1 MMCTFLFSANIL
13 FIFLVAEQV
22 EGGVYSVGGLDARA
36 VVRAHRHR
44 HGEIETG
51 GQRLWEAV
59 LRRQGRVGLGVRG
72 PITELLDSVASQ
84 VIGRERGRRGG
95 YKGVIA
101 FVDELEKDVHA
112 LREPEESIIG
122 TMIVS
127 VKY

>member
-1 MMCTFLFSANIL
+1 VVSASGKQ
-13 FIFLVAEQV
+13 F
-22 EGGVYSVGGLDARA
+22 Y
-36 VVRAHRHR
+36 VVRD
-44 HGEIETG
+44 G
-51 GQRLWEAV
+51 WD
-59 LRRQGRVGLGVRG
+59 LGYG
-72 PITELLDSVASQ
+72 DQSQLLDLVASQ

-101 FVDELEKDVHA
+101 FVDELEKDVHT

>member
-1 MMCTFLFSANIL
+1 MCTFLFSANIL

-72 PITELLDSVASQ
+72 PTTAPGLGGEPGHRQ
-84 VIGRERGRRGG
+84 GRGRRGG
-95 YKGVIA
+95 YKGVVA